1 MHCAGCCARLQK
13 VLSRKTGV
21 QSAEVSF
28 TEKQAS
34 LEYDSALITAD
45 QLQQAVE
52 NASFEIGVAQIKGS
66 YEQQRFHCNPCDGRY
81 SNVALG
87 Y

>member
-1 MHCAGCCARLQK
+1 MHCDGCWARLQK
-13 VLSRKTGV
+13 AFSRKTGV

-34 LEYDSALITAD
+34 LEYDLALITAD

-52 NASFEIGVAQIKGS
+52 KAGFEIA
-66 YEQQRFHCNPCDGRY
+66 
-81 SNVALG
+81 AA
-87 Y
+87 